1 MAGLNPPYGNDNQLQ
16 NPSTT
21 NIPTMSI
28 ARYWISYDIVADAP
42 RRQLHDLLSSY
53 GVRVQFSAFECVLT
67 RNELLRL
74 LRSAKRWVDT
84 DVDSLLVCQ
93 CAAAGKPSHKYL
105 AQPQDFA
112 SDFWLA

>member
-1 MAGLNPPYGNDNQLQ
+1 MA
-16 NPSTT
+16 S
-21 NIPTMSI
+21 

-53 GVRVQFSAFECVLT
+53 GVRVQFSGFECVLT
-67 RNELLRL
+67 RSELLRV
-74 LRSAKRWVDT
+74 LRLAKRWVDPER
-84 DVDSLLVCQ
+84 DNLLVCQ
-93 CAAAGKPSHKYL
+93 CAAAGKPSHPYL